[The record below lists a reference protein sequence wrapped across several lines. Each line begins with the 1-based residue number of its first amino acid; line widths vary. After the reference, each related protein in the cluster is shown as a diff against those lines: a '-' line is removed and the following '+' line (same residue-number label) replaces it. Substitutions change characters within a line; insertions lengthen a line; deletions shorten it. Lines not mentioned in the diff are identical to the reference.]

1 MTGEKERQYEDE
13 CGLDHGGRNSAGEL
27 CGRPAGWGTDFDSGK
42 CKHHRGTSPDGSSHE
57 QNQNATTHALHARKV
72 NAVYQQ
78 VFSEEI
84 QALVDDIYEDYLD
97 DYRERHGEPRTGDKA
112 ELFRIAVS
120 YGKHV
125 HSEEWAL
132 DKPEDAKSGNAFVDK
147 EEVQKPAGEGFKL
160 TDVQYKQTVV
170 QKGQQS
176 LSQDRRMWLK
186 DLGLLENNP
195 DSQKADAV
203 GDLATILSQ
212 E

>member
-42 CKHHRGTSPDGSSHE
+42 CKHH
-57 QNQNATTHALHARKV
+57 
-72 NAVYQQ
+72 
-78 VFSEEI
+78 
-84 QALVDDIYEDYLD
+84 
-97 DYRERHGEPRTGDKA
+97 ERHGEPRTGDKA

>member
-1 MTGEKERQYEDE
+1 MSKERQYEDE
-13 CGLDHGGRNSAGEL
+13 CGLDHGGHNSSGEP

-42 CKHHRGTSPDGSSHE
+42 CRHHRGTSPDGSSHE
-57 QNQNATTHALHARKV
+57 QNQNATTHSLHARKV

-78 VFSEEI
+78 VFSSEI
-84 QALVDDIYEDYLD
+84 QALVDSIYEDYLE

-112 ELFRIAVS
+112 ELFRIAS

-125 HSEEWAL
+125 HSEEWAIS
-132 DKPEDAKSGNAFVDK
+132 KPSEAKSGNAMVDEEHETKFV
-147 EEVQKPAGEGFKL
+147 EGAGIVNE
-160 TDVQYKQTVV
+160 TSYKQTVV